1 MGNNDSCFSPLSN
14 TDVLVIG
21 AGGAGLSAALE
32 AAALGARVE
41 IFTRNMYTS
50 ANNRWS
56 SGGGCTWK
64 THAFNAAVRGDDNIE
79 AHISDTLS
87 GGYDIGDPALVRLL
101 CAGSVELVDWLQGLG
116 INLSNKEGLLDVRP
130 FGGNGTARGLFK
142 EDRLGWYIQQALT
155 REVSLSG
162 SINVHTEYRLLDFLL
177 DAGEVVGALFADEG
191 SGEKIKVFARS
202 VVVADG
208 AGASMY
214 EPSAVSSDKSCDG
227 IAAALRAGASV
238 SDMEFVQ
245 FHPTGL
251 VSENRVF
258 VGTLVEEALRF
269 DGAQLLGADGS
280 RFMFNYDERGEQATR
295 DVVSRGIYS
304 EIRNR
309 NGIDGNHVALD
320 LSKSSVDIENVYPA
334 MAKRF
339 RLAGLKLGSS
349 KYLPV
354 CPTAHFMMG
363 GIEIDTSCRTSI
375 NGLWAAGETATG
387 VHGANRLGGNGLSE
401 ALVFGRVAGRKAA
414 EEAYGKRLSKDG
426 ETPKA
431 EYCKPSK
438 ISIGVH
444 ELLVHLRREMYTH
457 CGPLREKQGIERT
470 LDTLSSLEE
479 RAGSWIVP
487 CGDAAPAYIQ
497 LTTTARSLLTASR
510 AIAGGALLREESRG
524 SHWRLDYPAKSDSP
538 GRIRWHFRQGELLP
552 KFLAQR

>member
-1 MGNNDSCFSPLSN
+1 MIHVFLHFPILMYW
-14 TDVLVIG
+14 LIG

-32 AAALGARVE
+32 AASLGARVE

-245 FHPTGL
+245 FHPTGGSAEGL
-251 VSENRVF
+251 V
-258 VGTLVEEALRF
+258 
-269 DGAQLLGADGS
+269 
-280 RFMFNYDERGEQATR
+280 
-295 DVVSRGIYS
+295 DV
-304 EIRNR
+304 
-309 NGIDGNHVALD
+309 
-320 LSKSSVDIENVYPA
+320 
-334 MAKRF
+334 
-339 RLAGLKLGSS
+339 
-349 KYLPV
+349 
-354 CPTAHFMMG
+354 
-363 GIEIDTSCRTSI
+363 
-375 NGLWAAGETATG
+375 
-387 VHGANRLGGNGLSE
+387 
-401 ALVFGRVAGRKAA
+401 
-414 EEAYGKRLSKDG
+414 
-426 ETPKA
+426 
-431 EYCKPSK
+431 
-438 ISIGVH
+438 
-444 ELLVHLRREMYTH
+444 
-457 CGPLREKQGIERT
+457 
-470 LDTLSSLEE
+470 
-479 RAGSWIVP
+479 
-487 CGDAAPAYIQ
+487 
-497 LTTTARSLLTASR
+497 
-510 AIAGGALLREESRG
+510 
-524 SHWRLDYPAKSDSP
+524 
-538 GRIRWHFRQGELLP
+538 
-552 KFLAQR
+552 